1 MELNPSPKVR
11 AWIYIIVV
19 MITAIIVPL
28 NLAGI
33 VNNVV
38 MSVWTSVSGAAVLL
52 ARLNVAG
59 K

>member
-19 MITAIIVPL
+19 MITAIVVPL